1 MTQSFNNL
9 PACETLDAAWDDR
22 DEDIRDL
29 IQTTPLVYDVDGLP
43 IGYDSSQLFGLEG
56 VYLGGCRVMRPF
68 YSSKEE
74 RTMTNTDDTKPATA
88 HTAEPWQITG
98 QSCRDYE
105 GAEIGTGNK
114 TVAVILTADAVE
126 VAEEER
132 TNARRIVAVINACQG
147 ISTEALEQGIVAEL
161 LANLKTLLEQIDEDV
176 PTDITTRHFAN
187 AYDEAVA
194 TLAKATGRAA

>member
-1 MTQSFNNL
+1 
-9 PACETLDAAWDDR
+9 
-22 DEDIRDL
+22 
-29 IQTTPLVYDVDGLP
+29 
-43 IGYDSSQLFGLEG
+43 
-56 VYLGGCRVMRPF
+56 
-68 YSSKEE
+68 
-74 RTMTNTDDTKPATA
+74 MTNTDNAETTA
-88 HTAEPWQITG
+88 VHTPEPWRIID